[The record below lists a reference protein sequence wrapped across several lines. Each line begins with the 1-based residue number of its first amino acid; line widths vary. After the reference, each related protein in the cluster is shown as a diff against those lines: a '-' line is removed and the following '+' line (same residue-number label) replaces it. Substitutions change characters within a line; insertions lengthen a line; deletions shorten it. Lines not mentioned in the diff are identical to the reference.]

1 MCIDNDNLR
10 EETEQEGFFIS
21 QGCWTSR
28 IKGFLKCTVSNKE
41 GVFICFKSV
50 GGELYLENTLQA

>member
-28 IKGFLKCTVSNKE
+28 IKGFLNCTVSNKE
-41 GVFICFKSV
+41 GVFICLKALWGIIFGKHTSS
-50 GGELYLENTLQA
+50 